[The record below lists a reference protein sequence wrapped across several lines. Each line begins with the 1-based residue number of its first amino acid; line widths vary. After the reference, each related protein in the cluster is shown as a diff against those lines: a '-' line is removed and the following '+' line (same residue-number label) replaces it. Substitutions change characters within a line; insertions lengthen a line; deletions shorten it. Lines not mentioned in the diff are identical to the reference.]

1 MSSRIPAE
9 KKKDS
14 YIKVPYEDEKKEE
27 EETSGNNK

>member
-14 YIKVPYEDEKKEE
+14 YIKVPYDDEKKD
-27 EETSGNNK
+27 EETNGNHK